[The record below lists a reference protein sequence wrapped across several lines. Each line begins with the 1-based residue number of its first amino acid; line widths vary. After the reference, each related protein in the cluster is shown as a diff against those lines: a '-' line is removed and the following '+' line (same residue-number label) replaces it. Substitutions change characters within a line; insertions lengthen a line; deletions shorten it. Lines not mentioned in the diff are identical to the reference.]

1 MRIDGELVD
10 RKRRCCNY
18 REGKSVK
25 LGDEE
30 GSDELQ
36 EGKPKTFNTM
46 DGRNG
51 SDERTTSDQTTT
63 RDGGLFGQGRPE
75 VQAQ

>member
-1 MRIDGELVD
+1 
-10 RKRRCCNY
+10 
-18 REGKSVK
+18 VK